1 MNIDTHALIKILEK
15 AHFKEEQAEAIV
27 DVITRTQIRSE
38 EKLENAQQQSSK
50 AINVSEITKEKL
62 EGVAT
67 KEFVKKEIKE
77 GVEPLATKEFVR
89 AEIATVRTEIKS
101 QYIKFTGLVFTMII
115 ALKILTPYFDK
126 FL

>member
-67 KEFVKKEIKE
+67 KEFV
-77 GVEPLATKEFVR
+77 R
-89 AEIATVRTEIKS
+89 AEIATVRAEIESVRTKIESVRTEIKN

>member
-67 KEFVKKEIKE
+67 KEFVRAEI
-77 GVEPLATKEFVR
+77 ATVM

>member
-1 MNIDTHALIKILEK
+1 MQIDTHALIKILEK
-15 AHFKEEQAEAIV
+15 ANFKEEQAEAIV
-27 DVITRTQIRSE
+27 AVITKSQAVNVEQIDLAIKETQTIS
-38 EKLENAQQQSSK
+38 NIANS
-50 AINVSEITKEKL
+50 TKEKL

-67 KEFVKKEIKE
+67 KEFV
-77 GVEPLATKEFVR
+77 R
-89 AEIATVRTEIKS
+89 AEIATVRTEIEAVRTEIKS

>member
-50 AINVSEITKEKL
+50 AINVAEITKEKL

-67 KEFVKKEIKE
+67 KEFVRAEIQS
-77 GVEPLATKEFVR
+77 VR
-89 AEIATVRTEIKS
+89 AEIESVRTEIESVRTEIKS